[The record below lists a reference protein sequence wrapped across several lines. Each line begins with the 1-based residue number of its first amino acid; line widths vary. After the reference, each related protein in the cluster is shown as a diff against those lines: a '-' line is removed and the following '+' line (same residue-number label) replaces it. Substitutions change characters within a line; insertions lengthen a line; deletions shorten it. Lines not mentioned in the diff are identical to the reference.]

1 MFLCTLH
8 TLECMSCNRGG
19 ETSSKIWEH
28 SNDLIITVKFGG
40 TELKE
45 KKKKPAKPWSISSF
59 PDLKDKTDVS
69 MLSSLESDSSRDL
82 CLANFLT
89 EALLSSPSSGPELA
103 WPPLSTGLTGVDVSR
118 LSLLSSDSRSRM
130 RLADLLLVDRALL
143 SSTWSMTSLLSSSL
157 AKKKK
162 KLKNFLFYYAT
173 IIMKTCAML
182 LPLSILYHYHPCK
195 VMRPI

>member
-1 MFLCTLH
+1 MGTLQWSH
-8 TLECMSCNRGG
+8 NN
-19 ETSSKIWEH
+19 SKI
-28 SNDLIITVKFGG
+28 LGYRT
-40 TELKE
+40 LR

-118 LSLLSSDSRSRM
+118 PSLLSSDSRSRM

-157 AKKKK
+157 AKKKVK
-162 KLKNFLFYYAT
+162 RFFILVCNNYHENLCNVVAT
-173 IIMKTCAML
+173 QH
-182 LPLSILYHYHPCK
+182 PLSLSS
-195 VMRPI
+195 M